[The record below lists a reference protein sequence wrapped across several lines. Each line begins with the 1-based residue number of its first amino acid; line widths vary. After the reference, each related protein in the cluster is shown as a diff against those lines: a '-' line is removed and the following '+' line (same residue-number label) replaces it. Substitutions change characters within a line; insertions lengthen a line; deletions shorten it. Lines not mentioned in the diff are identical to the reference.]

1 MLKVGPALMEHAEQL
16 ERERGIPRDVILQ
29 SIRDAM
35 VAAYRRQMKIKDDLN
50 LDCELNERTGE
61 LGVFHLMQVVEV
73 IEPLRREP
81 KELPAD
87 AEGAETPEG
96 VEGESPQAE
105 GDEYSKPEVAETVKA
120 APVEDAVDEDDEEEE
135 LRPDPNQILLK
146 DARKVKADV
155 ELGETLSVEVTPD
168 DFGRIAAQSAK
179 QVITQRI
186 REAEKGIIYKEFEE
200 KKGSVTSA
208 IVQRVEGRNVFVSIG
223 RSEAILTPRE
233 QLSGEYYRVG
243 DKLRVYVMDIRDNGR
258 TPQIMVSQNHAAMVR
273 EIFELEVPEIE
284 DGIVEIRSIAREA
297 GYRTKV
303 AVASTDPNVDPQGAC
318 IGARGSRIQAIVS
331 ELKNEK
337 IDIIRWSDNPIEFI
351 TSAIAPAKVVH
362 VAVDPEPGSA
372 RARVVVPDDQLSLA
386 IGREGQNVRLA
397 SKLTAHRLDIKSYSQ
412 AEVEGFDPY
421 TAPPPGEY
429 MPEEG
434 DAPFVDGEAAPLEE
448 TGEAVAELPVDETPV
463 EDTSSIEEVST
474 EATEDVVAEDVEPE
488 IVEAPDE
495 TSDSVVEEV
504 VEEVS

>member
-16 ERERGIPRDVILQ
+16 ERERGIPKEVIIQ
-29 SIRDAM
+29 SIKDAM

-50 LDCELNERTGE
+50 LECQLHERSGE
-61 LGVFHLMQVVEV
+61 LGVFHMVEV
-73 IEPLRREP
+73 VDKIQPLRR
-81 KELPAD
+81 KVKDVNHLD
-87 AEGAETPEG
+87 AEGNPLSEDALAAAIQAAEAA
-96 VEGESPQAE
+96 QAE
-105 GDEYSKPEVAETVKA
+105 LDS
-120 APVEDAVDEDDEEEE
+120 EDDEEP
-135 LRPDPNQILLK
+135 RPDPNQMLLK

-155 ELGETLSVEVTPD
+155 ELGETLAVEVTPD

-186 REAEKGIIYKEFEE
+186 REAEKGIIFKEFEE

-208 IVQRVEGRNVFVSIG
+208 IVQRIEGRNVFVSIG

-258 TPQIMVSQNHAAMVR
+258 TPQIMVSQTHAAMVR

-303 AVASTDPNVDPQGAC
+303 AVGTNDPSVDPQGAC

-337 IDIIRWSDNPIEFI
+337 IDIIRWSENPHEFI
-351 TSAIAPAKVVH
+351 TSAIAPAKVIN
-362 VAVDPEPGSA
+362 VAVDPEPGSF

-397 SKLTAHRLDIKSYSQ
+397 SKLTGYRLDIKSYSQ
-412 AEVEGFDPY
+412 AQVEGFDPY
-421 TAPPPGEY
+421 TAPPPGVY
-429 MPEEG
+429 MPAPHDMPPGMPYPPAGPDGYMPPPPPGYSPEAESI
-434 DAPFVDGEAAPLEE
+434 DAPAPINEAIGQEPAAEPAPDVLNEIQEAEEMAHAPLSDEAHEPTEE
-448 TGEAVAELPVDETPV
+448 QAL
-463 EDTSSIEEVST
+463 
-474 EATEDVVAEDVEPE
+474 EPS
-488 IVEAPDE
+488 A
-495 TSDSVVEEV
+495 
-504 VEEVS
+504 